1 MNNFPAAIAAIVTA
15 AANRSPSRAD
25 TTTTSVAAAPVDTAA
40 VGTDSAKFS
49 ASVAAVSAHA
59 TASTTNNKTTAN
71 TKATATTP
79 TKATATTPSKVSI
92 NEKAAAGDPLNA
104 TPAPACDWAV
114 EQCHMIGLL
123 PPIKCQRSGCTNYAH
138 HVCSIEWVTKNNLPE
153 GTIGTL
159 CREHHPM
166 YRNPAFI
173 VQPAS
178 MATYDASP
186 SMTVSTV
193 TAEAR
198 EKSPLIS
205 TANKINATTTTK
217 RKINQ
222 RGEIV
227 AAMKGKEIR
236 IGKGVR
242 VFSTKAQIKS
252 RVKQGDP
259 QYDVIKTLGAG
270 FRLYG
275 RVIEPDARKGWWV
288 VEYDLFPMD
297 AKSIRV
303 TRGLVTTV
311 RQGEDEPQYHPRNEK
326 IAMAIEN
333 IEKLGGECD
342 NDHCDI
348 LLVDTPPE
356 YDDNDNDVDNDIN
369 GDNPATS
376 NKKKKKISRK
386 VASLQSFLNM
396 SDEGV
401 LDATYFDHYYGE
413 GEKDF
418 IRWEILKEGDEIV
431 EDVMQHP
438 TAESPFAIDIP
449 WTASKSLN
457 DYFRIFF
464 EHFFPSMKGKAAV
477 LDKYLS
483 DERCSCYKYVQHDK
497 IKFHQADE
505 DDPDYLV
512 SRSLLCTCIP

>member
-1 MNNFPAAIAAIVTA
+1 
-15 AANRSPSRAD
+15 
-25 TTTTSVAAAPVDTAA
+25 
-40 VGTDSAKFS
+40 
-49 ASVAAVSAHA
+49 
-59 TASTTNNKTTAN
+59 
-71 TKATATTP
+71 
-79 TKATATTPSKVSI
+79 
-92 NEKAAAGDPLNA
+92 
-104 TPAPACDWAV
+104 
-114 EQCHMIGLL
+114 
-123 PPIKCQRSGCTNYAH
+123 
-138 HVCSIEWVTKNNLPE
+138 
-153 GTIGTL
+153 
-159 CREHHPM
+159 M
-166 YRNPAFI
+166 YRNVAFI

-178 MATYDASP
+178 TANNATYDASP

-222 RGEIV
+222 RGEMV
-227 AAMKGKEIR
+227 TAVKGKEIR

-259 QYDVIKTLGAG
+259 QYDVIKTLGDG

-326 IAMAIEN
+326 IALAIEN
-333 IEKLGGECD
+333 IEKLGDECD

-348 LLVDTPPE
+348 LLVDSPE
-356 YDDNDNDVDNDIN
+356 YDDDDNDVDNDIN
-369 GDNPATS
+369 GDNPAPS
-376 NKKKKKISRK
+376 NKKKKKVTRK

-401 LDATYFDHYYGE
+401 LDATFFDHYYGE
-413 GEKDF
+413 GENDY

-449 WTASKSLN
+449 WTSSKSLN
-457 DYFRIFF
+457 DYFGIFF

-483 DERCSCYKYVQHDK
+483 DERCSCYNYVKHDK

-512 SRSLLCTCIP
+512 SRSLRCAGITSPLSLPYTHPCYRILA

>member
-205 TANKINATTTTK
+205 TANKINATTTTPYRTHFTDEFGSVTFK
-217 RKINQ
+217 NIPR
-222 RGEIV
+222 
-227 AAMKGKEIR
+227 
-236 IGKGVR
+236 
-242 VFSTKAQIKS
+242 
-252 RVKQGDP
+252 P
-259 QYDVIKTLGAG
+259 
-270 FRLYG
+270 
-275 RVIEPDARKGWWV
+275 
-288 VEYDLFPMD
+288 
-297 AKSIRV
+297 SIAHFYFE
-303 TRGLVTTV
+303 LC
-311 RQGEDEPQYHPRNEK
+311 P
-326 IAMAIEN
+326 
-333 IEKLGGECD
+333 
-342 NDHCDI
+342 
-348 LLVDTPPE
+348 LVD
-356 YDDNDNDVDNDIN
+356 NH
-369 GDNPATS
+369 
-376 NKKKKKISRK
+376 NKDR
-386 VASLQSFLNM
+386 
-396 SDEGV
+396 
-401 LDATYFDHYYGE
+401 
-413 GEKDF
+413 
-418 IRWEILKEGDEIV
+418 
-431 EDVMQHP
+431 
-438 TAESPFAIDIP
+438 
-449 WTASKSLN
+449 
-457 DYFRIFF
+457 
-464 EHFFPSMKGKAAV
+464 
-477 LDKYLS
+477 
-483 DERCSCYKYVQHDK
+483 
-497 IKFHQADE
+497 
-505 DDPDYLV
+505 
-512 SRSLLCTCIP
+512 